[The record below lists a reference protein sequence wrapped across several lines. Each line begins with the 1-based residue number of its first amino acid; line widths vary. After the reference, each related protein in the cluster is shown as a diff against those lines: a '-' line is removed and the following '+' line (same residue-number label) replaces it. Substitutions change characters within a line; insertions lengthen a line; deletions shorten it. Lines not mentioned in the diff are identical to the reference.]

1 MPQTAPKWHLYTAC
15 YHYGGRAICGDMS
28 DLFQD
33 LSDEIAHGR
42 VVVVVGAGVSIG
54 ATGDAPAASWTG
66 LLSSGVEHCRDV
78 LRTPAEWVDRR
89 LAAIRSGDVDE
100 LIEAA
105 GTISRQLRAGGEY
118 GRWLEESVGRLR
130 LRDDSVIRALAGL
143 RAPLLT
149 TNYDS
154 LIEQVTGLEPVTW
167 QDRNWSEQVVRGESR
182 GVLHLHGHWRN
193 PDSVVMGSREYAQ
206 LEHDPHV
213 QAVQQS
219 QLLMKTLLFVGFG
232 GGLDDPNFEAMR
244 RWMGNVLSHSHH
256 RHYRLCL
263 DGEVDRLHL
272 EHRSERIFVL
282 GYGPEHEDLGPFLA
296 RLLPGQPIED
306 RTTETATGSSG
317 TGRAGGPA
325 TKPRPEPRSKPPPPP
340 PPVPSFWERLQQALR
355 RPVDV
360 GGRSVPAWALL
371 TLAVV
376 ALAGGLLLLR
386 PAPAGLGSTGCP
398 IPLELVVLTTPT
410 KEATLR
416 RLAVDFADQ
425 SAGPCRRS
433 SLTVFSVPSSSA
445 VVGALASGWLPDALR
460 LGPQPA
466 VWLPDATA
474 EVERVNRALGT
485 EELAPLGSIATS
497 AVVAAVP
504 RSATAR
510 LTGGRKVPWS
520 SMVEWAN
527 RTTPGSRLGIG
538 RPDPTSSTAGLLATI
553 GLHGAAGRSANPDAQ
568 RHAVEQALDP
578 VGDELAEL
586 CELGRPGGPA
596 RAVLVPEQAMVAYNT
611 GVEFAGP
618 CPGRPAA
625 NGQRL
630 EAVYALD
637 GTPVLDHPFVLL
649 PAARQLPDRER
660 LARDLFAFLSSA
672 PVQQE
677 LRQVGFR
684 DAARRFGGTIGEDAG
699 VLVNDFPTWA
709 PPLAGAALDRQL
721 EAWELARVPARAL
734 LAMDV
739 SGSMAEEL
747 PGPGGRRITAARRAA
762 AESVRL
768 MGGRDHVGLWRFSQ
782 ALAGGRDHQELVPL
796 GPAGGKVG
804 NQRRSTRMLAELGR
818 IDATP
823 RHTGLF
829 DTMHAGI
836 GRLRAAGGPADAVN
850 ALVVV
855 TDGQNDDRN
864 GGVDVDTVLDRLRAG
879 DEVLVFLLTFGPAR
893 CDAGDLGVLAR
904 QRDLVRCLDAG
915 RIGLDRAFEQ
925 VAAALWGTG
934 RLAERSSG

>member
-1 MPQTAPKWHLYTAC
+1 
-15 YHYGGRAICGDMS
+15 MS

-33 LSDEIAHGR
+33 LRTEVAQRR
-42 VVVVVGAGVSIG
+42 VVVVVGAGVSI
-54 ATGDAPAASWTG
+54 ATTRNGPAASWTG
-66 LLSSGVEHCRDV
+66 LLTSGVEHCRNV
-78 LRTPAEWVDRR
+78 VRKPEEWLQRRRAE
-89 LAAIRSGDVDE
+89 IRSGDADE
-100 LIEAA
+100 LIEVA
-105 GTISRQLRAGGEY
+105 GLIGRQLRAEGEY

-130 LRDDSVIRALAGL
+130 ARDDSVIRALVGL
-143 RAPLLT
+143 GAPLLT

-167 QDRNWSEQVVRGESR
+167 RDRNWSEQVVRGEAS
-182 GVLHLHGHWRN
+182 GVLHLHGYWRD

-206 LEHDPHV
+206 LEHDQHV

-219 QLLMKTLLFVGFG
+219 LLLMKTLLFVGFG
-232 GGLDDPNFEAMR
+232 GGFDDPNFEAMR
-244 RWMGNVLSHSHH
+244 RWMGKVLTHSHH

-282 GYGPEHEDLGPFLA
+282 GYGPTHAHLAPFLS
-296 RLLPGQPIED
+296 RLPPGRPVTDAD
-306 RTTETATGSSG
+306 RPGAGGTGGLTAT
-317 TGRAGGPA
+317 
-325 TKPRPEPRSKPPPPP
+325 PEPIPTARGPIPTPPPPP
-340 PPVPSFWERLQQALR
+340 QPSFLDKLKEALR
-355 RPVDV
+355 RPVGP

-371 TLAVV
+371 VLAAVV
-376 ALAGGLLLLR
+376 LAGGLLLLR
-386 PAPAGLGSTGCP
+386 PAPAGLAIRCP
-398 IPLELVVLTTPT
+398 VPLELVVLTTPG
-410 KEATLR
+410 KEASLR

-425 SAGPCRRS
+425 APGPCRRA
-433 SLTVFSVPSSSA
+433 SLTVFSVSSSSA

-466 VWLPDATA
+466 VWVPDATA
-474 EVERVNRALGT
+474 EVERVNRELGT

-504 RSATAR
+504 QSATDR

-520 SMVEWAN
+520 SMISWTS
-527 RTTPGSRLGIG
+527 RTAPHASLRIG

-553 GLHGAAGRSANPDAQ
+553 GLHGAVGRAANPDAQ
-568 RHAVEQALDP
+568 RHAVEQALHP

-586 CELGRPGGPA
+586 CELGRPGGPV
-596 RAVLVPEQAMVAYNT
+596 RAVLVSEQAMVAYNT
-611 GVEFAGP
+611 GAEFAGP

-625 NGQRL
+625 KGQRL

-649 PAARQLPDRER
+649 PAARQLAERER

-699 VLVNDFPTWA
+699 VLVNDSPTWA
-709 PPLAGAALDRQL
+709 PPPTGAALDRQL
-721 EAWELARVPARAL
+721 EGWQRARVPARAL

-747 PGPGGRRITAARRAA
+747 PGPGGRRITAARQAA

-796 GPAGGKVG
+796 GAAGGKVG
-804 NQRRSTRMLAELGR
+804 GRTHAALVLAELDRLGT
-818 IDATP
+818 TP

-836 GRLRAAGGPADAVN
+836 GHLRAAGGPADAVD

-864 GGVDVDTVLDRLRAG
+864 GGVGVDAVLDRLRAG
-879 DEVLVFLLTFGPAR
+879 DDVLVFLLTFGPAR

-925 VAAALWGTG
+925 VAATLWGTG
-934 RLAERSSG
+934 RLAGRDAG

>member
-1 MPQTAPKWHLYTAC
+1 
-15 YHYGGRAICGDMS
+15 MS
-28 DLFQD
+28 DLLQD
-33 LSDEIAHGR
+33 LRDEFAHGR

-54 ATGDAPAASWTG
+54 ATGNDPAASWTG
-66 LLSSGVEHCRDV
+66 LLTSGVEHCRAV
-78 LRTPAEWVDRR
+78 RRMGAEWVARR
-89 LAAIRSGDVDE
+89 LAEIRSGDVDE
-100 LIEAA
+100 LIEVA
-105 GTISRQLRAGGEY
+105 GLISRQLRAEGEY
-118 GRWLEESVGRLR
+118 GRWLAESVGRLR
-130 LRDDSVIRALAGL
+130 VRDDAVIRALAGL
-143 RAPLLT
+143 GAPLAT
-149 TNYDS
+149 TNYDD
-154 LIEQVTGLEPVTW
+154 LVEQVTGLEPVTW
-167 QDRNWSEQVVRGESR
+167 RDRNRYRQVVRGEAR
-182 GVLHLHGHWRN
+182 GVLHLHGHWRD
-193 PDSVVMGSREYAQ
+193 PDSVVIGSREYAHV
-206 LEHDPHV
+206 EHDQHA

-219 QLLMKTLLFVGFG
+219 LLLMKTLLFVGFG
-232 GGLDDPNFEAMR
+232 GGLDDPNFEALR
-244 RWMGNVLSHSHH
+244 RWMRQVLPDTHH

-263 DGEVDRLHL
+263 DGEVARLDL
-272 EHRSERIFVL
+272 EHRSERIFPL
-282 GYGPEHEDLGPFLA
+282 GYGPTHAHLAPFLSG
-296 RLLPGQPIED
+296 LQPGQPA
-306 RTTETATGSSG
+306 TTAGPPGAGPTA
-317 TGRAGGPA
+317 RPA
-325 TKPRPEPRSKPPPPP
+325 TEPLPSRRHQRQGGWPGWAKLAEVLRWR
-340 PPVPSFWERLQQALR
+340 VPT
-355 RPVDV
+355 
-360 GGRSVPAWALL
+360 GGRWSVPAWSLL
-371 TLAVV
+371 ALAVV
-376 ALAGGLLLLR
+376 ALVGGQLLLR
-386 PAPAGLGSTGCP
+386 QAPAGLGSTRCP

-410 KEATLR
+410 KELSLR

-425 SAGPCRRS
+425 APGPCRRS

-474 EVERVNRALGT
+474 EVERVNQELGT
-485 EELAPLGSIATS
+485 SELAPLGSIATS

-504 RSATAR
+504 QSATAR
-510 LTGGRKVPWS
+510 LNGGRKVPWS
-520 SMVEWAN
+520 SMVGWAS
-527 RTTPGSRLGIG
+527 RTTPGSRLPVL

-578 VGDELAEL
+578 VADELAEL
-586 CELGRPGGPA
+586 CEVGRPGGPA
-596 RAVLVPEQAMVAYNT
+596 RAVLVSEQAMVAYNT

-625 NGQRL
+625 GGQRL

-649 PAARQLPDRER
+649 PAARQLPERER
-660 LARDLFAFLSSA
+660 LARDLFAFLSSVPA
-672 PVQQE
+672 QQE

-684 DAARRFGGTIGEDAG
+684 DANRRFGGTIGEDEG

-709 PPLAGAALDRQL
+709 PPPAGPALDRQL
-721 EAWELARVPARAL
+721 EAWQRARVPARAL

-739 SGSMAEEL
+739 SGSMDEDL
-747 PGPGGRRITAARRAA
+747 PGPGGLRITAARQAA

-768 MGGRDHVGLWRFSQ
+768 MGARDHVGLWRFSQ
-782 ALAGGRDHQELVPL
+782 DLAGGRDHQELVPL
-796 GPAGGKVG
+796 GPAGGRVG
-804 NQRRSTRMLAELGR
+804 SQRRSTRVLAELGR
-818 IDATP
+818 MEATP

-836 GRLRAAGGPADAVN
+836 GHLRGAGGPADAVD

-864 GGVDVDTVLDRLRAG
+864 GGVDVDAVLDRLRAG
-879 DEVLVFLLTFGPAR
+879 DDVLVFLLTFGPAR

-934 RLAERSSG
+934 RLAERSPG